1 MSGNPIRIL
10 FLSVALFSVFV
21 AKGQEISG
29 TVYDAKTRE
38 PLPGAIATIRQEGK
52 IIEYQSCDTE
62 GKFAFEQFRQGAVLE
77 VRHLGYNPFSAPCTP
92 GSHSIFLEENSE
104 TINTAVVKAEKLTVR
119 GDTLSYNVTALQSPA
134 DRNLQDLLKRIP
146 GIQVS
151 EQGYVKYGGKP
162 ISKFYIVKPA
172 KAPLC
177 DHRENRV

>member
-38 PLPGAIATIRQEGK
+38 PLPGAIATI
-52 IIEYQSCDTE
+52 
-62 GKFAFEQFRQGAVLE
+62 RQGAVLE